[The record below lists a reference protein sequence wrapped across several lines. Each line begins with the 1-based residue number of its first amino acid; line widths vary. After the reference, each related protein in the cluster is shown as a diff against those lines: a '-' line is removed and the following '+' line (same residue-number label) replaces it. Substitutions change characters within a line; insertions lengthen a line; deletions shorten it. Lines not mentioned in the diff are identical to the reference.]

1 MEDMPYMGWLSFVVE
16 LFQFLSLKDQSW
28 RSKILISSI
37 LIMFVVMALAAEGAE
52 ALLFL
57 IS

>member
-1 MEDMPYMGWLSFVVE
+1 MEDMPCMGWLSFVVE

-37 LIMFVVMALAAEGAE
+37 LIMFVVMALAAE